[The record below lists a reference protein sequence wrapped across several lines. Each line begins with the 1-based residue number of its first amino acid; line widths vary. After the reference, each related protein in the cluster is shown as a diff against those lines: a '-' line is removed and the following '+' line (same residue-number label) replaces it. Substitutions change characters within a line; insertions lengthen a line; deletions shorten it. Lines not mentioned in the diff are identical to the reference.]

1 MRGAERRLTPRF
13 RLRVPMAFH
22 RIGKLFGGE
31 SVARAINISTE
42 GVFFATYLTLTIG
55 EHIELALTMP
65 KRLCGTESSQRRY
78 TGRVVHRSLML
89 GGLLGV
95 GVQLLCYE
103 LTDLSSP
110 AAAA

>member
-1 MRGAERRLTPRF
+1 
-13 RLRVPMAFH
+13 MAFH
-22 RIGKLFGGE
+22 RIGKLFDGDSG
-31 SVARAINISTE
+31 ARAINISTE
-42 GVFFATYLTLTIG
+42 GVFFATYISLAIG

-65 KRLCGTESSQRRY
+65 KRLMGTASSQRRY

-103 LTDLSSP
+103 LTDFHSP

>member
-22 RIGKLFGGE
+22 RIGKLFDGE

-42 GVFFATYLTLTIG
+42 GVFFAILPYPDHRRAHRACAYHAQATLWDRV
-55 EHIELALTMP
+55 EQ
-65 KRLCGTESSQRRY
+65 RGT